1 MTAACASLTTDC
13 INPIVTSTVT
23 VFRTMA
29 GCDVT
34 CGKPFLV
41 GDKRGAHD
49 ISGVIGLSGRAIG
62 TVVLSLGEP
71 VALRVTEA
79 MLNELPP
86 EIDSDVID
94 AVGELTN
101 MIAGSAKAQLE
112 YLKMSL
118 SLPNVVVGHDHKIAF
133 PGDVTPIGVPFD
145 CPWGPLCVQF
155 GLSEKGN

>member
-1 MTAACASLTTDC
+1 MTAACASLTADC
-13 INPIVTSTVT
+13 INPIVTSTIT

-29 GCDVT
+29 GCELT
-34 CGKPFLV
+34 CGKPYLV
-41 GDKRGAHD
+41 GDKKGAHD

-79 MLNELPP
+79 MLDELPA
-86 EIDSDVID
+86 EINSDVID

-112 YLKMSL
+112 HLRMSL
-118 SLPNVVVGHDHKIAF
+118 SLPNVIVGRDHQIAF

-145 CPWGPLCVQF
+145 CTWGLVCVQF
-155 GLSEKGN
+155 GLSQKG